1 MKKNKSPIPL
11 TVVLIGVV
19 QFLINISSVM
29 VFSLSAIY
37 LKSILGVAT
46 GWIGFLEGAVEAS
59 AHTTKLFSG
68 VLSDYLRKRKLIM
81 MVGFGLV
88 TLTRPLL
95 AISDTFLGV
104 FMARFLDRF
113 GNGIQS
119 TPRDALVGDVAPADI
134 KGACFGLRQTL
145 GTAGSFLGG
154 ILGILAMI
162 WTASN
167 FHQVFWLAT
176 IPASIAFLILML
188 FVKEPKP
195 ADLPEDLAKIKDGE
209 EDTAQHPKKHPIR
222 LIDLKR
228 LGREYWYL
236 MIVVAVFMLARP
248 TEAFLTLHASQT
260 FGLADKFAPAI
271 LLTYNITYSLT
282 SYPIG
287 RLADRMSR
295 YQLLG
300 FGFLILILA
309 DLFLAFAPNLETV
322 FVGVAVWGVQMG
334 ISQSIFLTLVDQIT
348 PPDLRG
354 TAFGFFYLISAVAII
369 LAGIGAG
376 NLSQHYGEAQAFLA
390 SSIIGMLAFILLLIL
405 PKKTVKSTIS
415 V

>member
-1 MKKNKSPIPL
+1 MKKDKSSIPV
-11 TVVLIGVV
+11 TVFLIGVV

-29 VFSLSAIY
+29 IFSLSAVY
-37 LKSILGVAT
+37 LKSILGVGT

-68 VLSDYLRKRKLIM
+68 IISDYLRRRKLIM
-81 MVGFGLV
+81 AIGFALV
-88 TLTRPLL
+88 TITRPIL
-95 AISDTFLGV
+95 ALSESFSAV
-104 FMARFLDRF
+104 FTARFLDRF

-119 TPRDALVGDVAPADI
+119 TPRDALVGDVAPEDI
-134 KGACFGLRQTL
+134 KGECFGLRQSL
-145 GTAGSFLGG
+145 GTAGSFVGG
-154 ILGILAMI
+154 IVGILAMI

-167 FHQVFWLAT
+167 FHQVFWIAT
-176 IPASIAFLILML
+176 IPAFLAFLILVA

-195 ADLPEDLAKIKDGE
+195 VPLPEGE
-209 EDTAQHPKKHPIR
+209 LDEDIEHPKKHPIH
-222 LIDLKR
+222 LSDLKR
-228 LGREYWYL
+228 LGKYYWYL
-236 MIVVAVFMLARP
+236 MIVVGVFMLARP

-260 FGLADKFAPAI
+260 FGLADKFAPSI
-271 LLTYNITYSLT
+271 LLTYNLTYCLS

-300 FGFLILILA
+300 LGFLVLIAA
-309 DLFLAFAPNLETV
+309 DMLLAFAPNIETI
-322 FVGVAVWGVQMG
+322 FVGVAVWGIQMG

-369 LAGIGAG
+369 LAGICAG
-376 NLSQHYGEAQAFLA
+376 NISQHYGEANAFLA
-390 SSIIGMLAFILLLIL
+390 SSFVGILAFVLLLVL
-405 PKKTVKSTIS
+405 PRKKKEA
-415 V
+415 